1 MECRDA
7 RPLITRLSTLAEA
20 ERTRLGQHLHH
31 CAACRDEVEDPFVLP
46 SRLPL
51 AIPPP
56 GIETRILSRLPAP
69 SPVTLAARRHR
80 TVGILRGSL
89 LAAIVLTI
97 GAGLAGLAGLQ
108 LTTARAADLVQGVA
122 IPLAL
127 ASKALLITLA
137 QPWLILVLALG
148 ALLVP
153 SILRWIRSASA
164 LPRRRGPVIAGGALL
179 TAMLLL
185 NAAGA
190 RGDIGT
196 LTKPLDV
203 SGPVAG
209 DVTSFGGDIV
219 IRGDVTGDVVAL
231 AGRVELAAGSHV
243 HGSVLA
249 GGGTTTSPD
258 VLVDQHVYTTPRN
271 LPALAL
277 ASGTNSGVT
286 LTPGA
291 IARLGGMLAAVV
303 TLLLGVLLVVVRPDA
318 AAWGSRQLVHFPA
331 RALALGVLA
340 SSGLVVLALGGS
352 VVLAA
357 TVAGVLLVP
366 ILLLMLHLPYVA
378 GVATIGYTLGH
389 RLTGSPA
396 NTSAIWGM
404 GIQLLA
410 VLALGLT
417 VPMAG
422 LFLFYLLGTAG
433 LGGTL
438 LGWQTRVD
446 AF

>member
-31 CAACRDEVEDPFVLP
+31 CAACRDEMEDPFVVR

-51 AIPPP
+51 ATPPP
-56 GIETRILSRLPAP
+56 GLEARILSRLPAP
-69 SPVTLAARRHR
+69 SPVALAARHR
-80 TVGILRGSL
+80 RTIGILRGSL
-89 LAAIVLTI
+89 VAAIAITT
-97 GAGLAGLAGLQ
+97 GAGLTGLTGLQ

-127 ASKALLITLA
+127 ASKVLLIALA
-137 QPWLILVLALG
+137 QPWLIVVLALG
-148 ALLVP
+148 ALLALGV
-153 SILRWIRSASA
+153 LRWVGSASA
-164 LPRRRGPVIAGGALL
+164 PGLRRGPALAGGALL
-179 TAMLLL
+179 AAMLLL

-190 RGDIGT
+190 RGDVGT
-196 LTKPLDV
+196 LAKPPTL
-203 SGPVAG
+203 SYPVAG

-219 IRGDVTGDVVAL
+219 IQGDVAGDVVTL
-231 AGRVELAAGSHV
+231 AGRVVLAAGSHV
-243 HGSVLA
+243 HGSV
-249 GGGTTTSPD
+249 
-258 VLVDQHVYTTPRN
+258 QHVYTAPRN
-271 LPALAL
+271 LPVLAI
-277 ASGTNSGVT
+277 ASGSNSGIT
-286 LTPGA
+286 LTPSA
-291 IARLGGMLAAVV
+291 IARLGGMLAAVA
-303 TLLLGVLLVVVRPDA
+303 TLLLGVLLVVIRPHA
-318 AAWGSRQLVHFPA
+318 AAWGSRQLMRFPA
-331 RALALGVLA
+331 RACALGVLA
-340 SSGLVVLALGGS
+340 SSGLMVLALGGS

-396 NTSAIWGM
+396 NTSAIWGI
-404 GIQLLA
+404 GIQLLV

-417 VPMAG
+417 LPMAG
-422 LFLFYLLGTAG
+422 LLLFYLLGTAG

>member
-31 CAACRDEVEDPFVLP
+31 CAACRDEMEDPFVVR

-51 AIPPP
+51 ATPPP
-56 GIETRILSRLPAP
+56 GLEARILSRLPGP
-69 SPVTLAARRHR
+69 SPVALAARHR
-80 TVGILRGSL
+80 RTIGILRGSL
-89 LAAIVLTI
+89 VAAIAITT
-97 GAGLAGLAGLQ
+97 GAGLTGLTGLQ

-127 ASKALLITLA
+127 ASKVLLIALA
-137 QPWLILVLALG
+137 QPWLIVVLALG
-148 ALLVP
+148 ALLALGV
-153 SILRWIRSASA
+153 LRWVGSASA
-164 LPRRRGPVIAGGALL
+164 PGLRRGPALAGGALL
-179 TAMLLL
+179 AAMLLL

-190 RGDIGT
+190 RGDVGT
-196 LTKPLDV
+196 LAKPPAL
-203 SGPVAG
+203 SYPVAG

-219 IRGDVTGDVVAL
+219 IQGDVAGDVVTL
-231 AGRVELAAGSHV
+231 TGRVVLAAGSHV

-258 VLVDQHVYTTPRN
+258 VLVDQHVYTAPRN
-271 LPALAL
+271 LPVLAI
-277 ASGTNSGVT
+277 ASGTNSGIT
-286 LTPGA
+286 LTPSA
-291 IARLGGMLAAVV
+291 IARLGGMLAAVA
-303 TLLLGVLLVVVRPDA
+303 TLLLGVLLVVIRPHA
-318 AAWGSRQLVHFPA
+318 AARGSRQLIRFPA
-331 RALALGVLA
+331 RACALGVLA
-340 SSGLVVLALGGS
+340 SSGLMILALGGS

-396 NTSAIWGM
+396 NTSAIWGI
-404 GIQLLA
+404 GIQLLV

-417 VPMAG
+417 LPMAG
-422 LFLFYLLGTAG
+422 LLLFYLLGTAG